1 MIILIIMLGG
11 RTMMKQKWLKSGVLS
26 LLTVSVVGMGSV
38 VQAEEIHLPVAQS
51 QSQTVYG
58 QAILGDAKRDTD
70 YVKTGVLVNGVYHFT
85 QKETTI
91 KIDGIADTKEG
102 KRDLVEF
109 DEWFNM
115 RVISAAISGSRPVY
129 DDGGNKIKYD
139 GTIPSNNVLIDLHGN
154 NLKIDAVY
162 NQGDGQTGISAIARL
177 SANPNNG
184 KVEINHAGT
193 MDIRVKGSDMT
204 AGLFVNKGGKLIIH
218 NSGGNEKNKIVT
230 IRGSSKE
237 KNNGVG
243 IKSMNGDA
251 AATSG
256 DNKQSEIII
265 EGLVDVVADGAY
277 QDGYASNEAV
287 SAVAS
292 DITIGGGT
300 IKAIHGAWAAIR
312 AYGEFVTPNYGIV
325 SVNTVNR
332 TYVNETGQAMNK
344 VSDVHKVRDFDI
356 GNHPVIIEG
365 DLVTNG
371 GMGTKGQINVGLS
384 GKESEW
390 HGNYADTVGYGYT
403 PGSFGAVNI
412 KMKDGA
418 HWKGFGNGSM
428 YISMS
433 GHNTYWRGFSIV
445 DKLQL
450 HMKDGATWYNAITPE
465 QTDQKG
471 ERKVDAQ
478 IASFV
483 SDKGIID
490 MTGVDVFT
498 ATSESLVGKTTA
510 DNPSGIVERKN
521 GVTGNVVIGS
531 YSGNSTV
538 IYRHQE
544 HEPTTIIGGDIIIKN
559 AMKGSEIILR
569 TDNNGLNTDSEKA
582 IDKNLVSETLNRLA
596 HKLFYTAY
604 KDGERNLKGYVEIV
618 EGLTS
623 SLVQKKIG
631 DITYT
636 KETGQGNYMFIREH
650 NDMLEQTMTE
660 FSVPITGDV
669 TRDKVYVEA
678 NVLHDNV
685 YTFTKPK
692 SNIKVHN
699 TDFEKLGRNE
709 ATGAIVSKNDNINV
723 DAGMN
728 DISLDVINTIAGKNA
743 LGLFSNKKMNIK
755 VNDLNISTM
764 SSGGGVYG
772 VGLFGGGSIAIDGNV
787 SISSLHHANGFAHG
801 IDLYRGSNFLSITG
815 NLVMKGTDND
825 LYAIQTKEQN
835 HAVGIYVWG
844 KDQSKV
850 LVDGKSEIYIKGI
863 GVDMR
868 GGGKNIVRLEYG
880 DIITPED
887 VGEKNYLAG
896 SISSGSFYIGMNQ
909 ENSESNGKDVR
920 VHGGVYVG
928 EKGKVYMGLGTPNS
942 EFIGL
947 VHKYDPGIV
956 EMCLENGAIWKNR
969 KTSAAWDK
977 FFEKSHL
984 NRLIGGKS
992 ATHKGIIFQQN
1003 EKDIILDKYS
1013 GHTKI
1018 LYSHELPVDHSGA
1031 EIIGGNIVVH
1041 HAEKDS
1047 VMTIST
1053 DNKGLHTD
1061 SNDFADKK
1069 VVNDT
1074 LNNLAKK
1081 LFYTGYKDGERN
1093 LKGYVEIAEGLTSV
1107 SASKRIDNIS
1117 FNSSTGQGEYQKGI
1131 SRLFDSTV
1139 TKLGALYGAL
1149 REAEPEI
1156 ERGREPITKSM
1167 TLEKDR
1173 KLFMEALSTI
1183 GDDDDIVSGIYA
1195 QNDNIIINMND
1206 HALDLTVDDSWQSN
1220 NAYAIYT
1227 FPGTEIN
1234 KKSIHFTNMK
1244 IGKALTVNAITRDVD
1259 AYGMYASANSE
1270 ILVEGDLEIKSVFA
1284 IEGPKAV
1291 GLGVEGDSGEIH
1303 VKGNLKIPGY
1313 SENGNEKSGFEGFEK
1328 REVIVNNGKNG
1339 KLIIDGLA
1347 DIVLNENLS
1356 TDTDFNTVIVA
1367 SGEDSITRIGGGHIR
1382 AEDENSEDK
1391 YIYRLIDGQKG
1402 TILINMNEDGTLAGD
1417 KETVLYG
1424 TIFTNQQGTVHIGL
1438 SNQNSS
1444 WTGLSDYDNA
1454 VGALY
1459 LHLSKGAFW
1468 NNLKTS
1474 KISDSFNGSIVR
1486 SLTGGSEASDSGVIY
1501 QNDENPISIG
1511 EYSGHT
1517 TVVYKH
1523 KTEIPADVKSGFEIV
1538 GGEIHIEKAK
1548 NGSEISI
1555 VTDSE
1560 GLTIDPT
1567 TEEYKNLLNGT
1578 LNGLANKLY
1587 YLAYKSGE
1595 ENLTGY
1601 VGIAEGLTSEA
1612 VNRVITIKKPGKMT
1626 FIKETG
1632 QGQYVPSEDNPTPP
1646 PEPNPP
1652 TPRKP
1657 TAEEFF
1663 ELWKKIPGNENKS
1676 LKDFFDSMK
1685 GESAY
1690 DIWKKQKGNE
1700 NKSEQDYLNS
1710 LKGESAYDI
1719 WKRQEGNEGKSEQ
1732 DYINSLQGKDAFE
1745 LWKTLPGNEN
1755 KTKEDFLD
1763 SLKGKSAYEVWQ
1775 SIPGNEGK
1783 SEREYINS
1791 LKGKSAYEVWK
1802 SIPGNEG
1809 KSEQDYIDS
1818 LQGKSAYDLWKTLP
1832 GNANKT
1838 KEEYLNSLKSESAY
1852 DIWKKQ
1858 KGNEDKTEQDFIDS
1872 LKGKSAFELWKEL
1885 KGNKDKTLDDFWIFL
1900 GRRNDGGDNITGPK
1914 ETLIMRAAKSAMTTT
1929 IFSMR
1934 DNMSTM
1940 IERMGDLRND
1950 AEDGIW
1956 ARTYGGKASYDKDNT
1971 EFNTTYHGVQIGMD
1985 KKLDDGWHT
1994 GIAIDYQM
2002 GNSTYENGGKGDPK
2016 LYTIGFYGTKVEKDG
2031 SYVDVIA
2038 KVGRG
2043 ENKYTVYN
2051 TSGNYV
2057 NADYK
2062 ANAYGFSVEYG
2073 KRMER
2078 AGTYIE
2084 PQIQLS
2090 YMNMQSA
2097 DYNGNSDYDNG
2108 SIFYV
2113 KQDGMTSF
2121 IGRIGLAVGRRT
2133 ENTTFYLKAGFLH
2146 EFAGD
2151 TKSTFGGSAKNQ
2163 VTKTIAQEF
2172 KDTWVEMMLG
2182 ISYYIGKGKVVYA
2195 DIARTFGGEY
2205 KQEWKV
2211 NAGIRMRF

>member
-1 MIILIIMLGG
+1 MLGG
-11 RTMMKQKWLKSGVLS
+11 RTMMKQKWLKSSVLS

-38 VQAEEIHLPVAQS
+38 VQAEEIQLPVIQN
-51 QSQTVYG
+51 QLKTVYG
-58 QAILGDAKRDTD
+58 QAILGDDKKDTD
-70 YVKTGVLVNGVYHFT
+70 YVKTGVLNDGVYHFT

-91 KIDGIADTKEG
+91 KIDAITDTKEG
-102 KRDLVEF
+102 KRDLVVF

-115 RVISAAISGSRPVY
+115 VSAAISASRPVY
-129 DDGGNKIKYD
+129 DEAGNKINYD
-139 GTIPSNNVLIDLHGN
+139 NTTPSNNVLIDLHGN
-154 NLKIDAVY
+154 NLKVDAVY
-162 NQGDGQTGISAIARL
+162 DQGEGQTGIAAIAKL
-177 SANPNNG
+177 STNQNNG
-184 KVEINHAGT
+184 KVEINNAGT
-193 MDIRVKGSDMT
+193 TDIRIKGSKMT

-218 NSGGNEKNKIVT
+218 NSGGIQENKIAV
-230 IRGSSKE
+230 IRGSSKV
-237 KNNGVG
+237 KTNGVG
-243 IKSMNGDA
+243 IKSMNGDDS
-251 AATSG
+251 ATSG
-256 DNKQSEIII
+256 ANKESEIII
-265 EGLVDVVADGAY
+265 DGLVDVVADGAY
-277 QDGYASNEAV
+277 KDGYASNEAV

-300 IKAIHGAWAAIR
+300 IKAINGAWAAIR

-325 SVNTVNR
+325 NVNTVNR
-332 TYVNETGQAMNK
+332 IYVNEIGEAMNK
-344 VSDVHKVRDFDI
+344 IADVHKVTDFDI
-356 GNHPVIIEG
+356 GNNPVIIEG

-384 GKESEW
+384 GKASEW
-390 HGNYADTVGYGYT
+390 HGNYADTEGYGYT

-428 YISMS
+428 YVFMS
-433 GHNTYWRGFSIV
+433 GNSTYWRGFSIV
-445 DKLQL
+445 DKVQL
-450 HMKDGATWYNAITPE
+450 HMEDGATWYNAITSE

-709 ATGAIVSKNDNINV
+709 ATGAIVSKNNNINV

-868 GGGKNIVRLEYG
+868 GGGKNIVSLEYG

-887 VGEKNYLAG
+887 IGEKNYLAG

-984 NRLIGGKS
+984 NRFVGGKS
-992 ATHKGIIFQQN
+992 SEHKGIIFQQN

-1018 LYSHELPVDHSGA
+1018 LYNHELPVDSFGGK
-1031 EIIGGNIVVH
+1031 IIGGNIVIH
-1041 HAEKDS
+1041 NAEKNS
-1047 VMTIST
+1047 EITIST
-1053 DNKGLHTD
+1053 DNKGLNTD
-1061 SNDFADKK
+1061 SNDLIDKK
-1069 VVNDT
+1069 IVNDT
-1074 LNNLAKK
+1074 LTNLANK
-1081 LFYTGYKDGERN
+1081 LFYTAYKDGERN
-1093 LKGYVEIAEGLTSV
+1093 LNGYAEIVEGLTSASV
-1107 SASKRIDNIS
+1107 SKRIEKIS
-1117 FNSSTGQGEYQKGI
+1117 FNSVTGQGEYQKGI
-1131 SRLFDSTV
+1131 PQLFDSTV
-1139 TKLGALYGAL
+1139 AKFVALDGVL
-1149 REAEPEI
+1149 REAQPEI
-1156 ERGREPITKSM
+1156 EYTREPITESM

-1173 KLFMEALSTI
+1173 KLCMQSLSTI
-1183 GDDDDIVSGIYA
+1183 GDNDDIVSGIYA
-1195 QNDNIIINMND
+1195 SKDSNDNVIINMGGY
-1206 HALDLTVDDSWQSN
+1206 ALDLTVDDSSGSN
-1220 NAYAIYT
+1220 LAYAIYT
-1227 FPGTEIN
+1227 FPGTETN

-1244 IGKALTVNAITRDVD
+1244 AGKALIVNSITADTD
-1259 AYGMYASANSE
+1259 AYGMYAGANSE
-1270 ILVEGDLEIKSVFA
+1270 ILVEGDLEIKLVKTTGEHS
-1284 IEGPKAV
+1284 V
-1291 GLGVEGDSGEIH
+1291 GLAVEGDNGEIH

-1313 SENGNEKSGFEGFEK
+1313 IESDDEGSGIMNDLN
-1328 REVIVNNGKNG
+1328 REVIVNKGKNG
-1339 KLIIDGLA
+1339 KLMIDGSA
-1347 DIVLNENLS
+1347 NIVFNGGSSSES
-1356 TDTDFNTVIVA
+1356 NTVIFA
-1367 SGEDSITRIGGGHIR
+1367 SGENSHIRIGGGYIR
-1382 AEDENSEDK
+1382 AEGDDSCN
-1391 YIYRLIDGQKG
+1391 YRLIDGQNG

-1486 SLTGGSEASDSGVIY
+1486 SLTGGSKVSDSGVIY
-1501 QNDENPISIG
+1501 QNDEKPISIG

-1523 KTEIPADVKSGFEIV
+1523 KKEKPVDGKSGFEII

-1560 GLTIDPT
+1560 GLTINPI
-1567 TEEYKNLLNGT
+1567 TEEQKNLLNGT

-1587 YLAYKSGE
+1587 YLAYKNGE
-1595 ENLTGY
+1595 ENLTGH

-1612 VNRVITIKKPGKMT
+1612 VNRAITVKNPKKVT
-1626 FIKETG
+1626 FIKKTG
-1632 QGQYVPSEDNPTPP
+1632 QAQYVSLEDNPTPP
-1646 PEPNPP
+1646 PEPTPP
-1652 TPRKP
+1652 IPQKP

-1676 LKDFFDSMK
+1676 LEDFFDSMK

-1690 DIWKKQKGNE
+1690 DIWRKQK
-1700 NKSEQDYLNS
+1700 
-1710 LKGESAYDI
+1710 
-1719 WKRQEGNEGKSEQ
+1719 
-1732 DYINSLQGKDAFE
+1732 
-1745 LWKTLPGNEN
+1745 
-1755 KTKEDFLD
+1755 
-1763 SLKGKSAYEVWQ
+1763 
-1775 SIPGNEGK
+1775 
-1783 SEREYINS
+1783 
-1791 LKGKSAYEVWK
+1791 
-1802 SIPGNEG
+1802 GNEG

-1832 GNANKT
+1832 GNVNKT
-1838 KEEYLNSLKSESAY
+1838 REEFFDSLKGKSAYEVWKSIPGNEGKSEQDYIGSLQGKSAYDLWKTLPGNVNKSKEEYLNSLKGESAY
-1852 DIWKKQ
+1852 DAWKKQ
-1858 KGNEDKTEQDFIDS
+1858 KGNEGKSEQDFIDS
-1872 LKGKSAFELWKEL
+1872 LKGKSAYELWKEL

-1900 GRRNDGGDNITGPK
+1900 GRKNEGGDNITGPK

-1934 DNMSTM
+1934 NNMSTM
-1940 IERMGDLRND
+1940 IERLGDLRND
-1950 AEDGIW
+1950 IEDGIW
-1956 ARTYGGKASYDKDNT
+1956 ARTYAGKASYDKDNT
-1971 EFNTTYHGVQIGMD
+1971 DFSITYHGVQIGMD
-1985 KKLDDGWHT
+1985 KKLNDGWYT
-1994 GIAIDYQM
+1994 GIAIDYQT

-2038 KVGRG
+2038 RVGRG

-2073 KRMER
+2073 KRMEQG
-2078 AGTYIE
+2078 GTYIE

-2182 ISYYIGKGKVVYA
+2182 ISYYIGRGKVVYA